1 MVGLFVPY
9 RPNNDPAPGDNI
21 MKVELAGPGDLGH
34 WYLVDGDG
42 NSIPLVER
50 PEDHPAAAS
59 LFGWKAPKD
68 VTDEE
73 KIIDA
78 AIDFLMEHIG
88 DEIKAPKHVVE
99 FFERLKAEADDE

>member
-1 MVGLFVPY
+1 MQ
-9 RPNNDPAPGDNI
+9 
-21 MKVELAGPGDLGH
+21 VELAGPDDLGH
-34 WYLVDGDG
+34 WFLVDGDG
-42 NSIPLVER
+42 NSFPLVER
-50 PEDHPAAAS
+50 PEDHPAAAA

-88 DEIKAPKHVVE
+88 DEIKAPRHVVE
-99 FFERLKAEADDE
+99 FFEKLREEIEGD